1 MVQQDADEIIELDTS
16 DAHESDGAIA
26 LESLDEALET
36 ELNRRRWMCVLP
48 PSLSIITALAERF
61 AGHRLIH
68 SRQD

>member
-48 PSLSIITALAERF
+48 LL
-61 AGHRLIH
+61 H
-68 SRQD
+68 SPL